1 MRQNIFKT
9 MSLILM
15 LTVILSSCEKWI
27 DTDININPN
36 NPGDVT
42 VDLLLPATQGALA
55 YTYGGDL
62 TRYQAMWMQHLSGVE
77 RQSFALERYS
87 HIDSDINNLWNTLYG
102 GALINLKVMV
112 EKAEETG
119 ARHYMGMGKVL
130 KAFALMNISSVWG
143 DVPYSDAFKGTEGVL
158 KAKYDSQQQIY
169 ETINTLL
176 DEALVHFG
184 EQNDPLAM
192 VPGNSDLIYKGN
204 MTKWEKAA
212 RSLKVRAALHLSK
225 RNGLGPVRDL
235 INAGGLISDAS
246 EDFQFNFGAP
256 ANENNPV
263 FQFQDQRGDIRV
275 GKRIADMLIATEDPR
290 TPEIMALNEEGEYI
304 GSGPGEALTTAS
316 LIGPGYASVNS
327 PVFFLTYFEVKFME
341 AEAFY
346 GVDDNKA
353 ATAYNDAVKAS
364 LAKHDVSDED
374 WEASNAS
381 EDAGSIT
388 LQKIME
394 GKYVAMFHSLET
406 WTDWRRTGFPTLQ
419 LPENSVY
426 PQTLRR
432 FLYPLDEN
440 LYNTENVPAHTPTS
454 RVWWDDGK

>member
-15 LTVILSSCEKWI
+15 LAVILSSCEKWI

-36 NPGDVT
+36 NPGDVS

-62 TRYQAMWMQHLSGVE
+62 TRYEAMWMQHLSGVE

-87 HIDSDINNLWNTLYG
+87 HLDSDINNLWNTLYG

-112 EKAEETG
+112 EKAEESG
-119 ARHYMGMGKVL
+119 ARHYMGIGKVL

-143 DVPYSDAFKGTEGVL
+143 DVPYSDAFKGAEGVL

-176 DEALVHFG
+176 NEALVHFG
-184 EQNDPLAM
+184 EQNEPLAL
-192 VPGNSDLIYKGN
+192 VPGNSDLLYKGN
-204 MTKWEKAA
+204 IAKWEKAA

-235 INAGGLISDAS
+235 INAGDLISDAT
-246 EDFQFNFGAP
+246 EDFQFMFGAP
-256 ANENNPV
+256 ANEQNPV
-263 FQFQDQRGDIRV
+263 YQFQIQRGDIRV
-275 GKRIADMLIATEDPR
+275 GKRIADMLNATGDPR
-290 TPEIMALNEEGEYI
+290 TSEIMALNVDTLYI

-316 LIGPGYASVNS
+316 LIGPGYASDNS
-327 PVFFLTYFEVKFME
+327 PVFFLTHFEVKFME
-341 AEAFY
+341 AEAFFE
-346 GVDDNKA
+346 DDKNRA
-353 ATAYNDAVKAS
+353 AIAYNAAVKAS
-364 LAKHDVSDED
+364 LAKHNVSNED
-374 WEASNAS
+374 WEAIHAN

-394 GKYVAMFHSLET
+394 GKYIAMFHSLET
-406 WTDWRRTGFPTLQ
+406 WTDWRRTGLPTLQ

-426 PQTLRR
+426 PETLRR
-432 FLYPLDEN
+432 FLYPLEEN

-454 RVWWDDGK
+454 RVWWDV